1 MSLQVEPIKDSTK
14 LEIRQSKSL
23 HLPRLPMRALFLA
36 NSSGG
41 KTTLIANLLFNKR
54 AYRDVFS
61 AIYVFS
67 PSVHHD
73 GTWGAVKKYVRDEL
87 HKKEE
92 EHFFD
97 EWDAKKVQEIV
108 DTAFAVTKYHK
119 DNGHKKGHAIL
130 IIVDDFADRPDILHA
145 AGGSILNSLAI
156 RGRHA
161 NISFW
166 VASQRPTLLSTVLR
180 TQATSLFVFRQR
192 SVRDLL
198 SFLDEYSALVDK
210 KTLETMYN
218 YATSKPYGFMMVD
231 LMRPVEQMFHANLD
245 KRMIPQAAE

>member
-1 MSLQVEPIKDSTK
+1 
-14 LEIRQSKSL
+14 
-23 HLPRLPMRALFLA
+23 MRALFLA

-41 KTTLIANLLFNKR
+41 KTTLIANLLLNKR

-97 EWDAKKVQEIV
+97 EWDSKKVQEIV
-108 DTAFAVTKYHK
+108 ETAFAVTKYHK

-130 IIVDDFADRPDILHA
+130 IIVDDFADRPDIIHA
-145 AGGSILNSLAI
+145 TGVQS
-156 RGRHA
+156 
-161 NISFW
+161 
-166 VASQRPTLLSTVLR
+166 
-180 TQATSLFVFRQR
+180 
-192 SVRDLL
+192 
-198 SFLDEYSALVDK
+198 
-210 KTLETMYN
+210 
-218 YATSKPYGFMMVD
+218 
-231 LMRPVEQMFHANLD
+231 
-245 KRMIPQAAE
+245 

>member
-14 LEIRQSKSL
+14 LEIRQSKSI

-36 NSSGG
+36 NSSGR
-41 KTTLIANLLFNKR
+41 KTTLVANLLLNKR

-97 EWDAKKVQEIV
+97 NWDSKKVQEIV
-108 DTAFAVTKYHK
+108 DTAFAAVSYTHLRA
-119 DNGHKKGHAIL
+119 HETRE
-130 IIVDDFADRPDILHA
+130 DR
-145 AGGSILNSLAI
+145 GS
-156 RGRHA
+156 R
-161 NISFW
+161 
-166 VASQRPTLLSTVLR
+166 V
-180 TQATSLFVFRQR
+180 
-192 SVRDLL
+192 
-198 SFLDEYSALVDK
+198 
-210 KTLETMYN
+210 
-218 YATSKPYGFMMVD
+218 
-231 LMRPVEQMFHANLD
+231 
-245 KRMIPQAAE
+245 KR

>member
-1 MSLQVEPIKDSTK
+1 MSLKVDPIKDTTK
-14 LEIRQSKSL
+14 LEIRQSNSL
-23 HLPRLPMRALFLA
+23 HLPRLPMRSLFLA

-41 KTTLIANLLFNKR
+41 KTTLIANLLLNKK
-54 AYRDVFS
+54 AYRGVFS
-61 AIYVFS
+61 SIYVFS

-73 GTWGAVKKYVRDEL
+73 GTWGAIKAYVREEL
-87 HKKEE
+87 GKKEE

-97 EWDAKKVQEIV
+97 DWDGQRVQEIV
-108 DTAFAVTKYHK
+108 STAFAVTKYHK

-130 IIVDDFADRPDILHA
+130 LVIDDFADRPDILHA

-166 VASQRPTLLSTVLR
+166 CASQRPTLLSTVLR

-192 SVRDLL
+192 SVKDLIT
-198 SFLDEYSALVDK
+198 FLDEYSAIVDK
-210 KTLETMYN
+210 KTLEAMYN
-218 YATSKPYGFMMVD
+218 YATAKPYGFMMVD
-231 LMRPVEQMFHANLD
+231 LMRPVEEMFHANLD
-245 KRMIPQAAE
+245 KRMIPQVAV

>member
-1 MSLQVEPIKDSTK
+1 MSLQVEPIKDNTK

-23 HLPRLPMRALFLA
+23 HLPRLAMRSLFLA

-41 KTTLIANLLFNKR
+41 KTTLIANLLLNKR

-87 HKKEE
+87 HQKEE
-92 EHFFD
+92 EHLFD
-97 EWDAKKVQEIV
+97 EWDGKKVHEIV
-108 DTAFAVTKYHK
+108 DTAFAITKYHK

-130 IIVDDFADRPDILHA
+130 IIVDDFADRPDILRA
-145 AGGSILNSLAI
+145 AGGSILNSLPSVECMQ
-156 RGRHA
+156 
-161 NISFW
+161 ISVFW

-180 TQATSLFVFRQR
+180 TQATSRFVFRQR
-192 SVRDLL
+192 SVCDLM
-198 SFLDEYSALVDK
+198 SFLEEYSALVDK
-210 KTLETMYN
+210 KTLEAMYN

-231 LMRPVEQMFHANLD
+231 LMRPVDQMFHANLD
-245 KRMIPQAAE
+245 KRMIPQVAE